1 MGIILDNLNLG
12 GGTTSYTELLEALYP
27 IGSLYM
33 GIQDVCPLETL
44 GIGTWSKL
52 NSGRVLQISDDEHS
66 AGTTV
71 EAGLPN
77 ITGNIYRA
85 FAEVNATSEGAFYLS
100 NNYSQNNWE
109 ALTTNRG
116 WRFNFDAS
124 RSNPIYGASDTV
136 QPSAFI
142 VNIWQRIL

>member
-1 MGIILDNLNLG
+1 
-12 GGTTSYTELLEALYP
+12 
-27 IGSLYM
+27 M

-52 NSGRVLQISDDEHS
+52 NSGRVLQISDAEHS

>member
-1 MGIILDNLNLG
+1 MGG
-12 GGTTSYTELLEALYP
+12 PTSYTELLEALYP

-44 GIGTWSKL
+44 GIGSWSKL
-52 NSGRVLQISDDEHS
+52 NSGRVLQISDEEHS

-77 ITGNIYRA
+77 ITGNINRA
-85 FAEVNATSEGAFYLS
+85 FAEIDAKSEGAFYLS

-109 ALTTNRG
+109 GLSINRG